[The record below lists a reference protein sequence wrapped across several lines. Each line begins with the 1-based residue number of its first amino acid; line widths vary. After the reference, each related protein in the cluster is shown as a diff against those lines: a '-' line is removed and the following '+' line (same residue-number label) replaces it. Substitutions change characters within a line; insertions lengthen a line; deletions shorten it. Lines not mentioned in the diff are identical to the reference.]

1 MFVTQSVVGAK
12 KEGNILRREQ
22 DSFAVG
28 VFFWVA
34 YEKYYCIQK
43 NADDKI
49 HVFIFFARW
58 KTKIFRKLYKFLVF
72 SSNETK
78 IKTYR
83 TTKKRETWKKN

>member
-49 HVFIFFARW
+49 HVFIFLPGGRRRFSENC
-58 KTKIFRKLYKFLVF
+58 TSFLF
-72 SSNETK
+72 FLPMK
-78 IKTYR
+78 QK
-83 TTKKRETWKKN
+83 